1 MPEKKFVT
9 TFFGA
14 GVPFEYDGVQLPA
27 PPVQPFQ
34 VVITP
39 PEPMDV
45 DEPDPGPTPTPAPP
59 PMTLVRQLTG
69 APPSTS

>member
-1 MPEKKFVT
+1 MSEKKFIT

-27 PPVQPFQ
+27 PPVEPFQ

-45 DEPDPGPTPTPAPP
+45 DEPGPEPTPTPTPP
-59 PMTLVRQLTG
+59 PMALVRQLTG
-69 APPSTS
+69 APPPTS